1 MERNGN
7 GVPGKGKALVGERTS
22 SEASETRTKGRGEG
36 CGACEDDIK
45 RLEHELG
52 RYQKKV
58 KDQTEEIERLRKLL
72 YQADAGNRETQTLMD
87 AILTAVALEHGERA
101 TDPDAP
107 EKELG
112 WRLTIPKFSV
122 RELRQRYELHARKD
136 GEKGVYVL
144 GVMER
149 KGAEHDAE

>member
-1 MERNGN
+1 MERN
-7 GVPGKGKALVGERTS
+7 VDK
-22 SEASETRTKGRGEG
+22 
-36 CGACEDDIK
+36 IK
-45 RLEHELG
+45 RLKHELG

-58 KDQTEEIERLRKLL
+58 KDQTVEIERLRKLL

-122 RELRQRYELHARKD
+122 RDLRQRYELHARKD
-136 GEKGVYVL
+136 EEKGVYVL

-149 KGAEHDAE
+149 RTEEAEEE